1 MSLALTFNIP
11 MTLLTL
17 RWIFRFILILW
28 PLISM
33 NVFFLFLIL
42 DCFFMHQRSIIY
54 VLIWR
59 TLIRLEYQF
68 KQYINKKSHKHFFLN
83 LNSKWQ
89 RKADLLVY
97 CTDACY
103 FFKIFFNWEYIKMM
117 FFFRIFS
124 FRAYINHPKVYKK
137 INLIFFKMKNNLK
150 NKNYYNT
157 KMSTQIWNNM

>member
-1 MSLALTFNIP
+1 MSFFFVFNIG
-11 MTLLTL
+11 M
-17 RWIFRFILILW
+17 
-28 PLISM
+28 
-33 NVFFLFLIL
+33 
-42 DCFFMHQRSIIY
+42 CFFMHQRSIIY

-103 FFKIFFNWEYIKMM
+103 FLKIFFNWEYIKMM